1 MNMHT
6 LYKIKTTFF
15 DVLLALFLF
24 LFFVLAVASPTIG
37 NSDFYGKFLGGE
49 DITQAIQTSLY
60 EKTDEIAEETG
71 IEPKAFEYA
80 VGKNK
85 IKALQK
91 EIVKSAFSGGNYD
104 YSESSNIAV
113 CYRDGIKEFY
123 RFNGFE
129 LDEKA
134 LEEAVPLASKA
145 FNEAMGIDNN
155 VEFSTFVGRLGRVAV
170 MIVVAI
176 FALIAACAVKVFMLN
191 DGRTKMF
198 SHYASSM
205 ISTGL
210 SLVAVCILNF
220 ALQFASNMYLT
231 ENDGLNIALG
241 QAFNVYF
248 IILACFGAVLLVG
261 GYSMM
266 IYVYQYYVRK
276 AHRQKQEI
284 EINKTLYVGSEN
296 GDKTIG
302 EIAKEHEEMY
312 NKQEKK

>member
-37 NSDFYGKFLGGE
+37 NSDFYGKFLGGD

-60 EKTDEIAEETG
+60 EKTDEIAEKTG

-205 ISTGL
+205 ISAGL
-210 SLVAVCILNF
+210 SLVVVCILNF

-248 IILACFGAVLLVG
+248 IILACFGAVLLIG

-266 IYVYQYYVRK
+266 IYVYRYYVRK

>member
-1 MNMHT
+1 MNMHI

-205 ISTGL
+205 ISAGL

-248 IILACFGAVLLVG
+248 IILACFGAVLLIG

-266 IYVYQYYVRK
+266 IYVYHYYVRK
-276 AHRQKQEI
+276 AHHQKQEI

>member
-104 YSESSNIAV
+104 YSESSNITV

-205 ISTGL
+205 ISAGL

-266 IYVYQYYVRK
+266 IYVYRYYVRK

>member
-60 EKTDEIAEETG
+60 EKTDEIAEKTG

-155 VEFSTFVGRLGRVAV
+155 AEFSTFVGRLGRVAV

-205 ISTGL
+205 ISAGL

-266 IYVYQYYVRK
+266 IYVYRYYVRK

>member
-60 EKTDEIAEETG
+60 EKTDEIAEKTG

-205 ISTGL
+205 ISAGL

-266 IYVYQYYVRK
+266 IYVYRYYVRK

>member
-155 VEFSTFVGRLGRVAV
+155 AEFSTFVGRLGRVAV

-205 ISTGL
+205 ISAGL
-210 SLVAVCILNF
+210 SLVAVCVLNF
-220 ALQFASNMYLT
+220 ALQFAPNMYLT

-266 IYVYQYYVRK
+266 IYVYRYYVRK
-276 AHRQKQEI
+276 AHHQKQEI

>member
-1 MNMHT
+1 
-6 LYKIKTTFF
+6 
-15 DVLLALFLF
+15 
-24 LFFVLAVASPTIG
+24 
-37 NSDFYGKFLGGE
+37 
-49 DITQAIQTSLY
+49 
-60 EKTDEIAEETG
+60 
-71 IEPKAFEYA
+71 
-80 VGKNK
+80 
-85 IKALQK
+85 
-91 EIVKSAFSGGNYD
+91 
-104 YSESSNIAV
+104 
-113 CYRDGIKEFY
+113 
-123 RFNGFE
+123 
-129 LDEKA
+129 
-134 LEEAVPLASKA
+134 
-145 FNEAMGIDNN
+145 
-155 VEFSTFVGRLGRVAV
+155 

-205 ISTGL
+205 ISAGL

-266 IYVYQYYVRK
+266 IYVYRYYVRK

>member
-1 MNMHT
+1 MNMHI

-123 RFNGFE
+123 RFNGFK

-205 ISTGL
+205 ISAGL
-210 SLVAVCILNF
+210 SLVVVCILNF
-220 ALQFASNMYLT
+220 ALQFAPNMYLT
-231 ENDGLNIALG
+231 ENVGLNIALG

-248 IILACFGAVLLVG
+248 IILACFGAVLLIG

-266 IYVYQYYVRK
+266 IFVYHYYVRK

-284 EINKTLYVGSEN
+284 EINKTLYVGSED

-302 EIAKEHEEMY
+302 ELAKEHEEMY

>member
-1 MNMHT
+1 MNMHI

-60 EKTDEIAEETG
+60 EKTDEIAEKTG

-134 LEEAVPLASKA
+134 LEEAVPLASNA

-205 ISTGL
+205 ISAGL

-266 IYVYQYYVRK
+266 IYVYRYYVRK

>member
-60 EKTDEIAEETG
+60 EKTDEIAEKTG

-134 LEEAVPLASKA
+134 LEEAVPLASNA

-155 VEFSTFVGRLGRVAV
+155 VEFSIFVGRLGRVAV

-205 ISTGL
+205 ISAGL

-266 IYVYQYYVRK
+266 IYVYRYYVRK

>member
-60 EKTDEIAEETG
+60 EKTDAIAEKTG

-176 FALIAACAVKVFMLN
+176 FALVAACAVKVFMLN

-205 ISTGL
+205 ISAGL

-266 IYVYQYYVRK
+266 IYVYRYYVRK

>member
-37 NSDFYGKFLGGE
+37 NSDFYGKFLGGD

-60 EKTDEIAEETG
+60 EKTDEIAEKTG

-205 ISTGL
+205 ISAGL
-210 SLVAVCILNF
+210 SLVVVCILNF
-220 ALQFASNMYLT
+220 ALQFAPNMYLT

-266 IYVYQYYVRK
+266 IFVYRYYVRK

-284 EINKTLYVGSEN
+284 EINKTLYVGSED

-302 EIAKEHEEMY
+302 ELAKEHEEMY

>member
-1 MNMHT
+1 MNMHI

-205 ISTGL
+205 ISAGL

-220 ALQFASNMYLT
+220 ALQFAPNMYLT
-231 ENDGLNIALG
+231 ENVGLNIALG

-248 IILACFGAVLLVG
+248 IILACFGAVLLIG

-266 IYVYQYYVRK
+266 IYVYRYYVRK